1 MTKVNI
7 RFNAAICKIE
17 GLNSDI
23 VEAIKSRFK
32 VELTEEKYQN
42 YKTKTRLPL
51 TKEGANY
58 YLVEEFDKHIQIP
71 TGLLLKLVS
80 YLKTIKVEYNLHKQI
95 QHAQLER
102 KSYISLRQEQE
113 LAVEIFISKKRGIIK
128 APTSWGKSR
137 TIAELCRQFCNQIK
151 ILILVPTV
159 FLLYQMQQD
168 IADYIGIVKEDI
180 GLIGDGNYITKNL
193 ITVAIPDTLAS
204 KIENLD
210 SEVLSYLHSINI
222 VIFDEAHTT
231 LTPTVFAIND
241 YLINTEYRFGL
252 SATPTLDNFSEAL
265 IGVKLHE
272 FSVKDSMKSN
282 AIETPEIIFHK
293 VTEKVDI
300 PPKLANFKFEQFTP
314 REMKIYNNLY
324 DKVICFNSYRN
335 QLAASIV
342 QQELEEDKIILV
354 LVKKVATSGG
364 IVNHAKIMQTY
375 LAALGINFEIV
386 HGKSKN
392 KQKLLDKLANEE
404 IKGLIASVG
413 ILSEGVSINSISSLV
428 NLSAGSNEKD
438 FIQRAGRALRKGRLQ
453 PRIHDFVDCQY
464 PFSNQSKTRLEIAKK
479 EYGLENV
486 IVL

>member
-23 VEAIKSRFK
+23 LEAIKSRFR
-32 VELTEEKYQN
+32 VELTEERYQD
-42 YKTKTRLPL
+42 YKNKTRLPL
-51 TKEGANY
+51 TKEGSNY
-58 YLVEEFDKHIQIP
+58 YLVEEFNKHIQIP
-71 TGLLLKLVS
+71 TGLLLKLVN
-80 YLKTIKVEYNLHKQI
+80 YLKTLRIGYNLHKQI
-95 QHAQLER
+95 QPAQLER
-102 KSYISLRQEQE
+102 KSYISLRQEQQ
-113 LAVEIFISKKRGIIK
+113 LAIDKFITNKRGIIK

-137 TIAELCRQFCNQIK
+137 TIAELCRQFSNQTK

-159 FLLYQMQQD
+159 LLLYQMQQD
-168 IADYIGIVKEDI
+168 IADYIGMTKEDI
-180 GLIGDGNYITKNL
+180 GLIGDGNYITRNL

-204 KIENLD
+204 KIQNLD
-210 SEVLSYLHSINI
+210 SEVISYLHSVN
-222 VIFDEAHTT
+222 VVVFDESHTT
-231 LTPTVFAIND
+231 LIPTVFAIND

-293 VTEKVDI
+293 VTEKI
-300 PPKLANFKFEQFTP
+300 NITSKLANFKFEQFTSK
-314 REMKIYNNLY
+314 EMKIYNNLY
-324 DKVICFNSYRN
+324 DKVICSNSYRN

-342 QQELEEDKIILV
+342 QQELEEDRIILV

-364 IVNHAKIMQTY
+364 TVNHAKIMQTY
-375 LAALGINFEIV
+375 LAALGINFETV

-392 KQKLLDKLANEE
+392 KQELLDKLANEE

-464 PFSNQSKTRLEIAKK
+464 PFSNQSKTRLETAKK
-479 EYGLENV
+479 EYGSENV